1 MTTQEI
7 KRKLAAILSADVK
20 GYSRL
25 MGEDEKGTVRTLNA
39 YKKVM
44 TGLIQH
50 HHGRV
55 VDAPGDNVLAEF
67 ASVVD
72 AVECVVEIQKELK
85 TRNAE
90 LPENRRM
97 EFRIGV
103 NLGDVIEDGEQ
114 ILGDGVNI
122 AARLESL
129 SEAGGLCISGTA
141 FDQVRN
147 KLELGYE
154 YLGEQTVKNIAL
166 PVRVYKVLMEPGAA
180 GKMIGEKKAKTRQWQ
195 MATMGLV
202 IGVIVVV
209 AVIVI
214 WKFYISSAPQPE
226 VTPKEKIAVSQ
237 TEKAPTVAP
246 TSTEVASKEK
256 VTPPSPEKVS
266 KTIISALPVDKA
278 DPKKMALP
286 LPDKPSIAV
295 LPFTNMS
302 GEKEQEY
309 FSDGI
314 TENIITGLSKIPRLF
329 VIARNST
336 FIYKGKGVIVQQVA
350 EDLGVRYVLEG
361 SVQRSENR
369 VRITAQLIDA
379 LTGNHLWAERYDRD
393 LKDIFALQ
401 DEITMKILTSMRVK
415 LTEGEQAL
423 RVRPPRNL
431 EAYLKILQAHEYI
444 QRFNIEGNIMGKQ
457 LAEETIALDPEFA
470 WAYYALAS
478 THMMDVWLGLSKSP
492 KESLGKAV
500 ELTQKAIS
508 LDPKDSRPYALLGY
522 LYVMKRDYD
531 KAIAEGEKA
540 VALDPGG
547 AEAHALLGMDLNYAD
562 RPKEAIPLFEKAIRL
577 NPFGPTTYFLN
588 YGTSYRMIGQYQE
601 AITQYK
607 KALRIA
613 PNNIIAHIALAGTYS
628 LLGRDE
634 EARAEAEEVLRL
646 NPKFSLESYA
656 KMLPFKNQAQ
666 IDRFIEALRKAGLK

>member
-1 MTTQEI
+1 MTTQEV
-7 KRKLAAILSADVK
+7 KRKLTAILSADVK

-25 MGEDEKGTVRTLNA
+25 MREDEKGTVRTLNA
-39 YKKVM
+39 YKEVM
-44 TGLIQH
+44 IGLIQH

-55 VDAPGDNVLAEF
+55 VDATGDNLMAEF

-72 AVECVVEIQKELK
+72 AVECAVEIQKELK

-90 LPENRRM
+90 LPGNRRM

-103 NLGDVIEDGEQ
+103 NLGDVIEEGER
-114 ILGDGVNI
+114 IYGDGVNI
-122 AARLESL
+122 AARIESL
-129 SEAGGLCISGTA
+129 SEAGGVCISGTA
-141 FDQVRN
+141 YDQVEN
-147 KLELGYE
+147 KLSLGYQ
-154 YLGEQTVKNIAL
+154 YLGEQAVKNIAK
-166 PVRVYKVLMEPGAA
+166 PVRLYQVLMEPEDA
-180 GKMIGEKKAKTRQWQ
+180 GKMIGEKKAKPRQWQ
-195 MATMGLV
+195 RATIGLV

-209 AVIVI
+209 VVIVI
-214 WKFYISSAPQPE
+214 WKFYIPSTPQPQ
-226 VTPKEKIAVSQ
+226 VTPKEKIVVSHP
-237 TEKAPTVAP
+237 ERAPTGVPPSAEVAP
-246 TSTEVASKEK
+246 KEK
-256 VTPPSPEKVS
+256 VARPSPEKVS
-266 KTIISALPVDKA
+266 KTIPPAPPVDKA

-336 FIYKGKGVIVQQVA
+336 FVYKGKGVKVQRVA

-361 SVQRSENR
+361 SVQRSGNR
-369 VRITAQLIDA
+369 VRVTAQLIDA

-393 LKDIFALQ
+393 LKDIFAVQ
-401 DEITMKILTSMRVK
+401 DEITMRIMGAMQVK
-415 LTEGEQAL
+415 LTEGEQIL

-431 EAYLKILQAHEYI
+431 EAFLKALQAREYI
-444 QRFNIEGNIMGKQ
+444 QRFNIEGNVMGKR
-457 LAEETIALDPEFA
+457 LAEEAIVLDPEFA
-470 WAYYALAS
+470 DGYATLAA
-478 THMMDVWLGLSKSP
+478 THMMDVYLGSSKSP
-492 KESLGKAV
+492 KESIDKAV

-508 LDPKDSRPYALLGY
+508 LDPKDPRLYALIGQFY
-522 LYVMKRDYD
+522 LLKRDYD

-547 AEAHALLGMDLNYAD
+547 ADAHAWLGVTLTYAD

-577 NPFGPTTYFLN
+577 NPFGPTWYFLN
-588 YGTSYRMIGQYQE
+588 LAISYRLMGQYQE

-607 KALRIA
+607 KALRLA
-613 PNNIIAHIALAGTYS
+613 PNNIMAHIGLALGYS
-628 LLGRDE
+628 LSGRDE
-634 EARAEAEEVLRL
+634 EARGEAGEVLRL
-646 NPKFSLESYA
+646 NPKFTLESYA
-656 KMLPFKNQAQ
+656 KTLPFRNQAET
-666 IDRFIEALRKAGLK
+666 DRLVEALRKAGLK